1 MNKISKTGA
10 HGVLIDISSLNVVD
24 SFTARMLGNIAA
36 MSRVMDAETMLCGMQ
51 PAVAITLVELGLS
64 LQGVSTA
71 LNVEKGM
78 ERLRTAVGLSDK
90 EGRNGGIRPQG

>member
-1 MNKISKTGA
+1 
-10 HGVLIDISSLNVVD
+10 
-24 SFTARMLGNIAA
+24 
-36 MSRVMDAETMLCGMQ
+36 
-51 PAVAITLVELGLS
+51 VELGLS

-71 LNVEKGM
+71 INVEKGM